1 MHVRPCRDCLQLVAH
16 NANFDPIITR
26 LSDITDAGTSSVSVF
41 RKDNN
46 LLRDTLLILLVAAS
60 CVLIGNSVNANERP
74 ASVFIISRT
83 QAYAE
88 PV

>member
-1 MHVRPCRDCLQLVAH
+1 MHARPCRHCLQLGAH

-60 CVLIGNSVNANERP
+60 
-74 ASVFIISRT
+74 
-83 QAYAE
+83 
-88 PV
+88 

>member
-1 MHVRPCRDCLQLVAH
+1 MLAQTYSYKKFTWATDSTRMHVRPCRDCLQLGAH

-60 CVLIGNSVNANERP
+60 
-74 ASVFIISRT
+74 
-83 QAYAE
+83 
-88 PV
+88 